1 MSACKRRPAENHDSA
16 LYVHVFVKS
25 SGGYEQSGE
34 NAYIVSAKSFFNKI
48 ASCVFNQKIIK

>member
-1 MSACKRRPAENHDSA
+1 MNQGK
-16 LYVHVFVKS
+16 
-25 SGGYEQSGE
+25 E

>member
-1 MSACKRRPAENHDSA
+1 MSAYKRRPAENHDSA

-34 NAYIVSAKSFFNKI
+34 NAYIVYAKSFLIKLFL
-48 ASCVFNQKIIK
+48 VFSTKKS